1 MTFKKDPRTRAEIA
15 AARKRTKA
23 RYAAIRKSLTTK
35 QKAEVRSAALKFAR
49 QKDYPFK
56 KEAFKQYKE
65 LGGTLTLKQVNAKK
79 TTTAKRK
86 GC

>member
-1 MTFKKDPRTRAEIA
+1 MPLKRDPRTKAEIA

-23 RYAAIRKSLTTK
+23 RDAAIKKSLTPK
-35 QKAEVRSAALKFAR
+35 QKAQVRSVALKSLK

-65 LGGTLTLKQVNAKK
+65 LGGTLTLRQIQAKK
-79 TTTAKRK
+79 TTAKPK